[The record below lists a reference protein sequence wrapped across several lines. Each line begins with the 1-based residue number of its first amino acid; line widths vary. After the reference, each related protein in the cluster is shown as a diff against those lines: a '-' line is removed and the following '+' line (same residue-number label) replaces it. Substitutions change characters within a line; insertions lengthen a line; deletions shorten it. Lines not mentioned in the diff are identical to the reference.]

1 MRTCQLFLLRLQTA
15 AFMSITALLLSLT
28 SSATAARNS
37 DPTIVQTDL
46 GAARGIY
53 RNGVLEFRG
62 IPYAAPPSGD
72 RRWAPPQPA
81 TPWTGVRDASNFGS
95 ACPQVARFGLTEAS
109 NDEDCLS
116 INVSVPKGVKGG
128 SKKPVFVW
136 VHGGAF
142 VGGSSNLYRLDALA
156 RSGVV
161 AVTFNYRA
169 GVFGFMPHPAF
180 DAAYNGGYGLEDQRA
195 ALRWVQRNIAAF
207 GGDPDNVTLAGESAG
222 AGSICQ
228 HLASPE
234 HVKGLFHK
242 VVIQSAGC
250 LQPMPTVKQAQQA
263 GLTVAAAVGCKDA
276 ATALQC
282 LRQAPLKALL
292 DAGTAMAGDAVM
304 AFAPTVGSQTVPRSM
319 ADAFKIGKVMKV
331 PMLMGG
337 TRDELRLYVAYDQ
350 QAGRKVTR
358 ENFMEKLRT
367 LYGSTSEERQRQ
379 VPEQVARTYPLTGDI
394 NPPTLLGSIMSNFNP
409 TVGINNCL
417 YLHTADA
424 FSRYVPVYEFEFA
437 DANAPVLGV
446 GIPAQPDPGMELG
459 AVHSSE
465 INYLFPR
472 YSNTSRIDAPELAP
486 ESQKLADQMVAYW
499 TSFASTGVPAV
510 PKSPAWPKYSKP
522 NTVMLLE
529 PGKTG
534 LYNASQQ
541 HKCEFW
547 KLMYPERLGPF

>member
-1 MRTCQLFLLRLQTA
+1 
-15 AFMSITALLLSLT
+15 MSITALLVSLT
-28 SSATAARNS
+28 ASATTTGNN
-37 DPTIVQTDL
+37 DPTIVHTDL
-46 GAARGIY
+46 GAVRGVY

-81 TPWTGVRDASNFGS
+81 TPWTGIRDASNFGS
-95 ACPQVARFGLTEAS
+95 ACPQAARFGLTEAS
-109 NDEDCLS
+109 YDEDCLS
-116 INVSVPKGVKGG
+116 INVSVPKGVKTGA
-128 SKKPVFVW
+128 KKPVFVW

-161 AVTFNYRA
+161 VVTFNYRV

-180 DAAYNGGYGLEDQRA
+180 DAANNGGYGLEDQRA

-234 HVKGLFHK
+234 HVQGLFHK

-263 GLTVAAAVGCKDA
+263 GLTVAAAVGCKDL

-304 AFAPTVGSQTVPRSM
+304 AFAPTVGSQTVSRSM
-319 ADAFKIGKVMKV
+319 ADAFKTGKVVKV
-331 PMLMGG
+331 PMIMGG

-358 ENFMEKLRT
+358 ENFTEKLRA
-367 LYGSTSEERQRQ
+367 LYGSTSDERQRQ
-379 VPEQVARTYPLTGDI
+379 VPEQVARTYPLTGAI
-394 NPPTLLGSIMSNFNP
+394 NPPTLLGSIMSDFNP

-424 FSRYVPVYEFEFA
+424 FSRYVPVYQFEFA
-437 DANAPVLGV
+437 DRNAPVLGV
-446 GIPAQPDPGMELG
+446 GIPAKPDPGMELG

-486 ESQKLADQMVAYW
+486 ESQKLADQMIAYW
-499 TSFASTGVPAV
+499 TSFAGTGVPAA
-510 PKSPAWPKYSKP
+510 PKSPAWPRYGKP

-534 LYNASQQ
+534 LYDASQQ

-547 KLMYPERLGPF
+547 KSMYPERLEAL

>member
-1 MRTCQLFLLRLQTA
+1 MIIATLFLGLA
-15 AFMSITALLLSLT
+15 ALAVK
-28 SSATAARNS
+28 ARNNDS
-37 DPTIVQTDL
+37 MNDPTVVQTDS
-46 GAARGIY
+46 GAVHGVY

-62 IPYAAPPSGD
+62 IPYAAAPSGD

-81 TPWTGVRDASNFGS
+81 AAWAGIRDASNFGS
-95 ACPQVARFGLTEAS
+95 ACPQAARFGLTEES

-116 INVSVPKGVKGG
+116 INVSVPKGVKAGA
-128 SKKPVFVW
+128 KTPVFVW

-156 RSGVV
+156 HSGVV
-161 AVTFNYRA
+161 AVTFNYRV

-228 HLASPE
+228 HLVSPE
-234 HVKGLFHK
+234 HVEGLFHK

-250 LQPMPTVKQAQQA
+250 LQPMPTVEQAQQA
-263 GLTVAAAVGCKDA
+263 GLTVAATVGCKDP

-282 LRQAPLKALL
+282 LRRAPVKVLV
-292 DAGTAMAGDAVM
+292 DAGTAMAGNAVM
-304 AFAPTVGSQTVPRSM
+304 AFAPTVGAQTVPRGMSE
-319 ADAFKIGKVMKV
+319 AFKTGKVVKV
-331 PMLMGG
+331 PMIMGG

-358 ENFMEKLRT
+358 ENFTNKLRT
-367 LYGSTSEERQRQ
+367 LYGSTQEERERQ
-379 VPEQVARTYPLTGDI
+379 VPTQVARTYPLTGEI
-394 NPPTLLGSIMSNFNP
+394 NPPTLLGSIMSDFNP
-409 TVGINNCL
+409 AVGINNCL

-424 FSRYVPVYEFEFA
+424 FSRYVPVYQFEFA
-437 DANAPVLGV
+437 DRNAPVLGV

-499 TSFASTGVPAV
+499 TSFASAGVPSA
-510 PKSPAWPKYSKP
+510 PDSPAWAKYGNP
-522 NTVMLLE
+522 NTVMLLD
-529 PGKTG
+529 PGKVG
-534 LYNASQQ
+534 LYNASQE

-547 KLMYPERLGPF
+547 KSMYPEQLGHF

>member
-1 MRTCQLFLLRLQTA
+1 
-15 AFMSITALLLSLT
+15 MSIPALLLSFT
-28 SSATAARNS
+28 SLIATARNN
-37 DPTIVQTDL
+37 DATIVQTEL
-46 GAARGIY
+46 GAVRGVY

-72 RRWAPPQPA
+72 RRWALPQPA
-81 TPWTGVRDASNFGS
+81 TPWNGIRDASNFGS
-95 ACPQVARFGLTEAS
+95 ACPQAARFGLTEAS

-116 INVSVPKGVKGG
+116 INVSVPKGVKAGA
-128 SKKPVFVW
+128 KKPVFVW

-156 RSGVV
+156 RSGVI
-161 AVTFNYRA
+161 AVTFNYRV

-180 DAAYNGGYGLEDQRA
+180 DASHNGGYGLEDQRA

-234 HVKGLFHK
+234 HVQGLFHK
-242 VVIQSAGC
+242 AVVQSAGC
-250 LQPMPTVKQAQQA
+250 LQPMPTVEQAQQA
-263 GLTVAAAVGCKDA
+263 GLTVAAAVGCKDP

-304 AFAPTVGSQTVPRSM
+304 AFAPTVGAQTVPRSM
-319 ADAFKIGKVMKV
+319 VDAFKTGKVVKV

-358 ENFMEKLRT
+358 ENFTEKLRA

-379 VPEQVARTYPLTGDI
+379 VPGQVARTYPLTDAI
-394 NPPTLLGSIMSNFNP
+394 NPPALLGSIMSDFNP

-417 YLHTADA
+417 YLRTAEA
-424 FSRYVPVYEFEFA
+424 FSRYAPVYQFEFA
-437 DANAPVLGV
+437 DRNAPVLGV

-472 YSNTSRIDAPELAP
+472 YSNTSRIDAPELNH

-499 TSFASTGVPAV
+499 TSFASTGVPSA
-510 PKSPAWPKYSKP
+510 PESPAWPKYSKP

-534 LYNASQQ
+534 LYNARQQ

-547 KLMYPERLGPF
+547 ESMYPKRLGPL